1 MENYGILEAAKIL
14 KVTDKTIRNYINRG
28 FLKPEKWN
36 GTWRISRDEI
46 EELFRKKYGK
56 KMRENQIDMSY
67 NPDQIIVEKSEFEVQ
82 QQQLG
87 KLAAIEIVERELRA
101 EIRNLNERNA
111 QLEASSASGWTEA
124 RALKEELEK
133 TREELNMA
141 KEREKQAEQE
151 ANWLRK
157 QQKEEE
163 KTAQK
168 SDKTIHK
175 LREENKR
182 LSDLLY
188 QQALGLGRADT
199 DEMAKPQHNASKQTA
214 KQ

>member
-1 MENYGILEAAKIL
+1 MENYGITEAAKIL

-36 GTWRISRDEI
+36 GTWRISREEI

-56 KMRENQIDMSY
+56 KLMENPIDISH
-67 NPDQIIVEKSEFEVQ
+67 NPDQILVEKSEFEAQ

-87 KLAAIEIVERELRA
+87 KLAAIETVERELRA
-101 EIRNLNERNA
+101 EIRSMNERNA

-141 KEREKQAEQE
+141 KEREKQVEQDV
-151 ANWLRK
+151 NWLRR
-157 QQKEEE
+157 QQKEVEI
-163 KTAQK
+163 TAQK
-168 SDKTIHK
+168 SAETIQK
-175 LREENKR
+175 LRKENQR

-188 QQALGLGRADT
+188 QTSYWTWTRGHR
-199 DEMAKPQHNASKQTA
+199 
-214 KQ
+214 

>member
-1 MENYGILEAAKIL
+1 MESYGIHEAAKIL

-36 GTWRISRDEI
+36 GSWRISRNEI
-46 EELFRKKYGK
+46 EELFRKKFGK
-56 KMRENQIDMSY
+56 NIKENQIEISY
-67 NPDQIIVEKSEFEVQ
+67 NPDQILVEKAEFEAQ

-87 KLAAIEIVERELRA
+87 KLAVIETVERDLRA
-101 EIRNLNERNA
+101 EIRSLNEKNA

-141 KEREKQAEQE
+141 KEREKQVEQD
-151 ANWLRK
+151 ANWLRR
-157 QQKEEE
+157 QQEEVE
-163 KTAQK
+163 ITAQK
-168 SDKTIHK
+168 SAETIHK
-175 LREENKR
+175 LREENQR

-188 QQALGLGRADT
+188 QRALGLARTDT
-199 DEMAKPQHNASKQTA
+199 EEMT
-214 KQ
+214 

>member
-1 MENYGILEAAKIL
+1 MESYGINEASKIL

-46 EELFRKKYGK
+46 EELFRKKFGK
-56 KMRENQIDMSY
+56 KLMEDQIGMSHNPNQIL
-67 NPDQIIVEKSEFEVQ
+67 VEKSEFEAQ
-82 QQQLG
+82 QQKLG
-87 KLAAIEIVERELRA
+87 KLAVIETVERELRA
-101 EIRNLNERNA
+101 EIRSMNERNA

-141 KEREKQAEQE
+141 KEREKQAEQDV
-151 ANWLRK
+151 NWLRK
-157 QQKEEE
+157 QQKEKEI
-163 KTAQK
+163 TAQK
-168 SDKTIHK
+168 SDETIQK

-188 QQALGLGRADT
+188 QRALGLGRAD
-199 DEMAKPQHNASKQTA
+199 DGSLQAPQRQ
-214 KQ
+214 

>member
-1 MENYGILEAAKIL
+1 MESYGIVEAAKIL

-36 GTWRISRDEI
+36 GTWQISRDEI
-46 EELFRKKYGK
+46 EELFRKKFGK
-56 KMRENQIDMSY
+56 KMRENHIDMSH
-67 NPDQIIVEKSEFEVQ
+67 NPDQILVEKSEFEAQ

-87 KLAAIEIVERELRA
+87 KLAAIETVERELRA
-101 EIRNLNERNA
+101 EIRSINERNA

-141 KEREKQAEQE
+141 KEREKQAEQN
-151 ANWLRK
+151 ANWLRR
-157 QQKEEE
+157 QQEEVE
-163 KTAQK
+163 ITAQK
-168 SDKTIHK
+168 SAETIQK
-175 LREENKR
+175 LREENQR

-188 QQALGLGRADT
+188 QRALGLGRADT
-199 DEMAKPQHNASKQTA
+199 KEMT
-214 KQ
+214 